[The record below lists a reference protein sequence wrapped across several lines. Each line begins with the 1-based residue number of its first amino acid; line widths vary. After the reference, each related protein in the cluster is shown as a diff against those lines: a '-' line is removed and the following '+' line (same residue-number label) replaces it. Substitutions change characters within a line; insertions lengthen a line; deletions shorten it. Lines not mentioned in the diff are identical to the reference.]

1 MSGKTKNLDE
11 ARASSFLSQSDPL
24 TPKAHPMTD
33 SSAAGAAVYSPLT
46 LAVYD
51 AWVLGISNRYAWR
64 CPTREVLL
72 PFFRANVRPR
82 HLDIGVGTGYYLA
95 KAQLSSQTHVTLLD
109 LNPSS
114 LEAAK
119 RRIGRPGTRTLQHD
133 VMQPIPGE
141 ERFDSIS
148 LFYLLHCL
156 PGPLDAKAAIFGNLK
171 HNLQPGGVLFGAT
184 ILGDEA
190 QHNGFGRKLMQV
202 YNKKG
207 IFGNRGDTQVG
218 FEAHLREHFRDVTL
232 KREGCV
238 LLFRAAQPIV

>member
-1 MSGKTKNLDE
+1 
-11 ARASSFLSQSDPL
+11 
-24 TPKAHPMTD
+24 MTD
-33 SSAAGAAVYSPLT
+33 SSAAGAAVYSPFT
-46 LAVYD
+46 LALYD

-64 CPTREVLL
+64 CPTKEVLL
-72 PFFRANVRPR
+72 PFFRANTGLR

-95 KAQLSSQTHVTLLD
+95 NAQLPADTQITLLD

-114 LEAAK
+114 LEAAR
-119 RRIGRPGTRTLQHD
+119 RRIDRPGTRTLQHD
-133 VMQPIPGE
+133 VMTPIPGDE
-141 ERFDSIS
+141 LFDSIS

-156 PGPLDAKAAIFGNLK
+156 PGPLDAKAAIFGTLK

-190 QHNGFGRKLMQV
+190 GHNGFGRKLMAV

-207 IFGNRGDTQVG
+207 IFGNRGDTQLG
-218 FEAHLREHFRDVTL
+218 FEAHLRQHFRDVTL
-232 KREGCV
+232 KREGKV

>member
-1 MSGKTKNLDE
+1 
-11 ARASSFLSQSDPL
+11 
-24 TPKAHPMTD
+24 MTD
-33 SSAAGAAVYSPLT
+33 SSAAGAAVYSPFT
-46 LAVYD
+46 LALYD

-64 CPTREVLL
+64 CPTKEVLL
-72 PFFRANVRPR
+72 PFFRANAGLR

-95 KAQLSSQTHVTLLD
+95 NAQLSADTQITLLD

-114 LEAAK
+114 LEAAR
-119 RRIGRPGTRTLQHD
+119 RRIDRPGTRTLQHD
-133 VMQPIPGE
+133 VMTPIPGDE
-141 ERFDSIS
+141 LFDSIS

-156 PGPLDAKAAIFGNLK
+156 PGPLDAKAAIFGTLK

-190 QHNGFGRKLMQV
+190 GHNGFGRKLMAV

-207 IFGNRGDTQVG
+207 IFGNRGDTQLG
-218 FEAHLREHFRDVTL
+218 FEAHLRQHFRDVTL
-232 KREGCV
+232 KREGKV

>member
-1 MSGKTKNLDE
+1 
-11 ARASSFLSQSDPL
+11 
-24 TPKAHPMTD
+24 MTD
-33 SSAAGAAVYSPLT
+33 SSAAGAAVYSPFT
-46 LAVYD
+46 LALYD

-64 CPTREVLL
+64 CPTKEVLL
-72 PFFRANVRPR
+72 PFFRANAGLR

-95 KAQLSSQTHVTLLD
+95 NAQLPADTQITLLD

-119 RRIGRPGTRTLQHD
+119 RRIDRPGTRTLQHD
-133 VMQPIPGE
+133 VMTPIPGDE
-141 ERFDSIS
+141 LFDSIS

-156 PGPLDAKAAIFGNLK
+156 PGPLDAKAAIFGTLK

-190 QHNGFGRKLMQV
+190 GHNGFGRKLMAV

-207 IFGNRGDTQVG
+207 IFGNRGDTQLG
-218 FEAHLREHFRDVTL
+218 FEAHLRQHFRDVTL
-232 KREGCV
+232 KREGKV

>member
-1 MSGKTKNLDE
+1 
-11 ARASSFLSQSDPL
+11 
-24 TPKAHPMTD
+24 MTD
-33 SSAAGAAVYSPLT
+33 SSAAGAAVYSPFT
-46 LAVYD
+46 LALYD

-64 CPTREVLL
+64 CPTKEVLL
-72 PFFRANVRPR
+72 PFFRANAGLR

-95 KAQLSSQTHVTLLD
+95 NAQLPADTQITLLD

-114 LEAAK
+114 LEAAR
-119 RRIGRPGTRTLQHD
+119 RRIDRPGTRTLQHD
-133 VMQPIPGE
+133 VMTPIPGDE
-141 ERFDSIS
+141 LFDSIS

-156 PGPLDAKAAIFGNLK
+156 PGPLDAKAAIFGTLK

-190 QHNGFGRKLMQV
+190 GHNGFGRKLMAV

-207 IFGNRGDTQVG
+207 IFGNRGDTQLG
-218 FEAHLREHFRDVTL
+218 FEAHLRQHFRDVTL
-232 KREGCV
+232 KREGKV

>member
-1 MSGKTKNLDE
+1 
-11 ARASSFLSQSDPL
+11 
-24 TPKAHPMTD
+24 MTD

-46 LAVYD
+46 LALYD

-64 CPTREVLL
+64 CPTDEVLL
-72 PFFRANVRPR
+72 PFFRATVRAH

-95 KAQLSSQTHVTLLD
+95 KAKLPPNTQITLMD

-114 LEAAK
+114 LAAAK
-119 RRIGRPGTRTLQHD
+119 RRIGRPDTRTLQHD
-133 VMQPIPGE
+133 VMTPIPGN

-156 PGPLDAKAAIFGNLK
+156 PGPLDAKAAIFAHLK
-171 HNLQPGGVLFGAT
+171 HNLTPDGVLFGAT

-190 QHNGFGRKLMQV
+190 GHNGFGRKLMAV

-207 IFGNRGDTQVG
+207 IFGNSQDTQAG
-218 FEAHLREHFRDVTL
+218 FEAHLRTHFRDVTL
-232 KREGCV
+232 KREGVV